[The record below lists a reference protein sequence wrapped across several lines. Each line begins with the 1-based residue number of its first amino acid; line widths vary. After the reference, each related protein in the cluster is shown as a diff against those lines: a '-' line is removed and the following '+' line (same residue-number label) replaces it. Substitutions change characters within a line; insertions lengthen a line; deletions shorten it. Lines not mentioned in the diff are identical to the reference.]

1 LRRDTTA
8 KLSFEETNMSND
20 KPDETRK
27 LTVEE
32 MEAAKG
38 GETYSTLKTFN
49 VNSHFSAVKTSPL
62 GSRADTVMCVGQ
74 TRSGSTVQ
82 NPAAQTTVRK

>member
-1 LRRDTTA
+1 
-8 KLSFEETNMSND
+8 MSNE
-20 KPDETRK
+20 KEETRK

-38 GETYSTLKTFN
+38 GETYSTLKTFT
-49 VNSHFSAVKTSPL
+49 VTSQFSAVKTSPL

-74 TRSGSTVQ
+74 TRSSTTVI
-82 NPAAQTTVRK
+82 NQTTTTRQ